1 MGNTYGN
8 GARVEDSRRVP
19 RLERL
24 KSLRPIV
31 LDNSLRET
39 SVAQVRGHT
48 IEDKDAILEAI
59 MRTGMEDV
67 LVGAF
72 GDIGNV
78 DEEWLM
84 ILKQRN
90 EILPTFTVF
99 SNLFDLDVEGNLFFT
114 KTPAGIDA
122 AIKYG
127 IRNIVIEVDL
137 AWSDFQIKFPLQFL
151 KFLNLCQYTRIHVE
165 IQTYLMPVFYE

>member
-1 MGNTYGN
+1 MGNTSGK
-8 GARVEDSRRVP
+8 GAPVADSKRDARLRR
-19 RLERL
+19 LTAM
-24 KSLRPIV
+24 RPFI

-39 SVAQVRGHT
+39 SVAQERGHT
-48 IEDKDAILEAI
+48 FEDKDAILEAV

-72 GDIGNV
+72 GDLGNV
-78 DEEWLM
+78 DEEWLAV
-84 ILKQRN
+84 LKQRN

-99 SNLFDLDVEGNLFFT
+99 SNLFDLDFEEKPLFA

-127 IRNIVIEVDL
+127 VQNIVIEVDL
-137 AWSDFQIKFPLQFL
+137 AWRDFQNAFPLQFPQYL
-151 KFLNLCQYTRIHVE
+151 SLCR
-165 IQTYLMPVFYE
+165 